1 MSRRQWGEEEP
12 MKKFSLLLA
21 CAATLHLAQADEL
34 SGPGR
39 KTLVNEPWG
48 TVYCQEGCTTRS
60 DTFGK
65 RQYVVSDKGNI
76 SLSQTVDGWLV
87 QAPNQNLR
95 LRHQV
100 NLDGSDRIMVTFN
113 AATYVFETKANDY
126 SWIFPGDKVF
136 FSLREGELRS
146 ALGNE
151 GAYKMHKKSGGVAYN
166 IESEAGESQV
176 LLGRKKYIKFPGSHY
191 VIVKQ
196 DGEDLARHP
205 YLVHGVIFDNGP
217 IGIFVKMPRNPVL
230 DALDF
235 SFVKSVA
242 SKVPYP
248 EARVVETPVKPR
260 DPLQATE
267 PARDEDPLGLKR
279 NEGPKRDMKNPAP
292 DDTKGTPQWNIVPK

>member
-1 MSRRQWGEEEP
+1 
-12 MKKFSLLLA
+12 MKKISLLLA
-21 CAATLHLAQADEL
+21 CVATLRLAYGDEL

-48 TVYCQEGCTTRS
+48 TVYCQENCTARS
-60 DTFGK
+60 DQFGK
-65 RQYVVSDKGNI
+65 RHYVTSEKGNI
-76 SLSQTVDGWLV
+76 SLSQTLDGWLV

-95 LRHQV
+95 LRRQV
-100 NLDGSDRIMVTFN
+100 NHDGSERIMVTFN
-113 AATYVFETKANDY
+113 SSTYVFETKANDY
-126 SWIFPGDKVF
+126 SWIFPGDRVF
-136 FSLREGELRS
+136 FGLREGELRS

-151 GAYKMHKKSGGVAYN
+151 GAYKMRKKSGGVAYD

-176 LLGRKKYIKFPGSHY
+176 LLGRKKYTKFPGSHY
-191 VIVKQ
+191 VIVKHE
-196 DGEDLARHP
+196 GEDLARHP
-205 YLVHGVIFDNGP
+205 YLVHGVVFDNGP

-248 EARVVETPVKPR
+248 EVKVVETPVKER

-267 PARDEDPLGLKR
+267 SPANEDPLGTKR

-292 DDTKGTPQWNIVPK
+292 PDTKENNQWNVVPK

>member
-1 MSRRQWGEEEP
+1 MMR
-12 MKKFSLLLA
+12 KILLVAA

-48 TVYCQEGCTTRS
+48 TVYCEESCTTRS
-60 DTFGK
+60 DQFGK
-65 RQYVVSDKGNI
+65 RHYVTSDKGNI

-95 LRHQV
+95 LRRQL
-100 NLDGSDRIMVTFN
+100 NLDGGERLMVTFN

-126 SWIFPGDKVF
+126 SWIFPGDRVF
-136 FSLREGELRS
+136 FGLREGELRS

-151 GAYKMHKKSGGVAYN
+151 GAYKMHKKAGGVAYE
-166 IESEAGESQV
+166 IASEAGESQV
-176 LLGRKKYIKFPGSHY
+176 LLGRKKYTKFPGSHY
-191 VIVKQ
+191 VIVRQ
-196 DGEDLARHP
+196 QGEDLARHP
-205 YLVHGVIFDNGP
+205 YLVHGVVFDNGP
-217 IGIFVKMPRNPVL
+217 IGMFIKMPRNPVL

-248 EARVVETPVKPR
+248 EAKVVETPVKER

-267 PARDEDPLGLKR
+267 APANEDPLGLKR

-292 DDTKGTPQWNIVPK
+292 PDTKENNQWNVVPK

>member
-1 MSRRQWGEEEP
+1 
-12 MKKFSLLLA
+12 MKRLTLMVA
-21 CAATLHLAQADEL
+21 CATTLQLAQADEL

-48 TVYCQEGCTTRS
+48 TVYCQESCTSRS
-60 DTFGK
+60 DQFGQ

-76 SLSQTVDGWLV
+76 SLSKTVDGWLV

-95 LRHQV
+95 LRRQL
-100 NLDGSDRIMVTFN
+100 NLDGSERIMVTFN
-113 AATYVFETKANDY
+113 SATYVFETKSNDY
-126 SWIFPGDKVF
+126 SWIFPGDRVF

-176 LLGRKKYIKFPGSHY
+176 LLGRKKYTKFPGSHY
-191 VIVKQ
+191 VIVRQ
-196 DGEDLARHP
+196 EGEDLARHP

-217 IGIFVKMPRNPVL
+217 VGMFIKMPRNPVL

-235 SFVKSVA
+235 TFVKSVA

-248 EARVVETPVKPR
+248 EAKVVEIRDKR
-260 DPLQATE
+260 DPLQAIET
-267 PARDEDPLGLKR
+267 PANEDPLGLKR

-292 DDTKGTPQWNIVPK
+292 PDTKENNQWNVVPK